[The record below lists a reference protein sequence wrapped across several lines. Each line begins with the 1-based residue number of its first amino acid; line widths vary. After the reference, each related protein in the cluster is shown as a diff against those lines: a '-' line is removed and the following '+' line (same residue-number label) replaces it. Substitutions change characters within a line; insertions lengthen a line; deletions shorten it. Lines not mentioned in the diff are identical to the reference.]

1 MGGRQG
7 PGVTQ
12 DWSALLPPPIA
23 VEEVIGSGWFLST
36 NFGWVISGE
45 GGKVMRLDLSSSE
58 G

>member
-1 MGGRQG
+1 MGGRRG
-7 PGVTQ
+7 PGGTQ
-12 DWSALLPPPIA
+12 DWDALLPPPTA
-23 VEEVIGSGWFLST
+23 VEKVVGSGWFLSN